1 MENLGSKQKHRESTI
16 WQCRFWEH
24 CIRDECD
31 FQRHVDYVHFNPIKH
46 GLVSRVMDWPHS
58 TFHRFVSEGVY
69 SSDWAGYADRD
80 CVVGE

>member
-1 MENLGSKQKHRESTI
+1 MENLGSKQKHRESPI
-16 WQCRFWEH
+16 WQRRFGEH
-24 CIRDECD
+24 CIRDDND
-31 FQRHVDYVHFNPIKH
+31 FQRHVDYVHFNPVKH

-69 SSDWAGYADRD
+69 SSDWAGYADRE